1 MSEMKL
7 EQTLSALLGN
17 DDIMSKISDI
27 LSSHNGDTNESIP
40 DVISLLSSVVGEQG
54 EPSTEEAP
62 DAAVG
67 NNVGTK
73 GLDMI
78 LSGVARSSALL
89 CALRP
94 YLNEKRGQM
103 IDSILKIEKITQ
115 IMKLAR

>member
-7 EQTLSALLGN
+7 EQTLSTLLEN
-17 DDIMSKISDI
+17 EDLMSKISDI
-27 LSSHNGDTNESIP
+27 LSSHEGNTNESLP
-40 DVISLLSSVVGEQG
+40 DVIGLLSSVMQES
-54 EPSTEEAP
+54 PSESSSSA
-62 DAAVG
+62 DAMVIED
-67 NNVGTK
+67 NGTR
-73 GLDMI
+73 GLDAI

-115 IMKLAR
+115 IMKLTR

>member
-1 MSEMKL
+1 MSEVKL

-17 DDIMSKISDI
+17 DDIMGKISEI
-27 LSSHNGDTNESIP
+27 LSSHNGDANESLP
-40 DVISLLSSVVGEQG
+40 DVIGLLSSVVGEQD
-54 EPSTEEAP
+54 EPSTVPNSAP
-62 DAAVG
+62 SNESGA
-67 NNVGTK
+67 K